1 MLDAIAMIMPQSLFR
16 IIRNIDADTLKY
28 VEEIRVRE
36 NRPLEIVY
44 KGSYSFV
51 TDNGTLI
58 RTSNWRQRHSHMP
71 YIPNRED
78 CMQLL
83 DLIANHS
90 LYTMEEQ
97 LKRGY
102 VTVKGGHRVG
112 LAGSTTVE
120 HGAVKQLRT
129 ISSFN
134 IRLAREIHDVGK
146 KLLPE
151 IIDKEAKTVHHTL
164 IISAPQHGKT
174 TMVRDLARIISNG
187 LWPLE
192 QEKWQGLKVGI
203 IDERSEIAA
212 CHEGV
217 PTFDVGLRTD
227 VLDSCPKAEGM
238 MMMIRSMSPDVI
250 VVDEIGREEDAEAI
264 YEAIHAGIRVIAT
277 AHGHSLTDMFKRPT
291 LRTLV
296 QEKAF
301 SRLVVL
307 DRSFSIGT
315 VKCVYDSDGQV
326 LKRRKAYV

>member
-1 MLDAIAMIMPQSLFR
+1 MLDAIAMILPQSLCR
-16 IIRNIDADTLKY
+16 IIYKIDIDTIKY

-51 TDNGTLI
+51 TAEGKLI
-58 RTSNWRQRHSHMP
+58 RSSNWRQTGAYKP

-102 VTVKGGHRVG
+102 VTVKGGHRIG
-112 LAGSTTVE
+112 LAGTTTVE
-120 HGAVKQLRT
+120 HGEVKQLKT

-134 IRLAREIHDVGK
+134 IRLAREVHDAAK
-146 KLLPE
+146 ALLPY
-151 IIDKEAKTVHHTL
+151 IIDCEAKTVHHTL

-174 TMVRDLARIISNG
+174 TMVRDLARMISNG
-187 LWPLE
+187 LWPSELAH
-192 QEKWQGLKVGI
+192 WPGLKVGMV
-203 IDERSEIAA
+203 DERSELAA
-212 CHEGV
+212 CHQGV
-217 PTFDVGLRTD
+217 PAFDVGFRTD

-238 MMMIRSMSPDVI
+238 MMLIRSMSPDVI

-264 YEAIHAGIRVIAT
+264 YEAIHAGIRVVAT
-277 AHGHSLTDMFKRPT
+277 AHGNSLTDILKRPT
-291 LRTLV
+291 LRMLL
-296 QEKAF
+296 EDKAF
-301 SRLVVL
+301 SRLVIL
-307 DRSFSIGT
+307 DRSQGIGSI
-315 VKCVYDSDGQV
+315 KHVYDGSGEG
-326 LKRRKAYV
+326 LKWR